1 MEIQLFSQ
9 KVYFGKF
16 TLDYYNGRNEQVME
30 NAADSTLQKSLDLL
44 NKVNET
50 FTAKD
55 FQNATGYSNTHS
67 YVLLDYLVKNKV
79 IKKEKAKG
87 RFQYRKGE

>member
-1 MEIQLFSQ
+1 M
-9 KVYFGKF
+9 
-16 TLDYYNGRNEQVME
+16 DYYNGRNEQVME
-30 NAADSTLQKSLDLL
+30 NAADSTLQKTLDML
-44 NKVNET
+44 NKVNDT

-79 IKKEKAKG
+79 IKKEKTKG
-87 RFQYRKGE
+87 RVQYKKGE